1 MELVVCKQLMQPQCQ
16 KWWFV
21 IHRWY
26 IIIIW
31 NVTLLNCPASVDV
44 VILSVLGFLWS
55 YFHMHT
61 QKRNTQAVPPFPVI
75 CSVFFFVLHLWLC
88 LCKAICCLKKNLGQ
102 IYLTFLSLC
111 RTQFPPSDYNVYI
124 ITFEL
129 VHVVLEFQ
137 TVICFDFISNG
148 AANLLFL

>member
-31 NVTLLNCPASVDV
+31 NVTLLNCPALVDV

-55 YFHMHT
+55 YFHTHKKKCTSWTIVSCNM
-61 QKRNTQAVPPFPVI
+61 F
-75 CSVFFFVLHLWLC
+75 CVFFLFVLHLCLC
-88 LCKAICCLKKNLGQ
+88 LCKAICCLKKYLRQ

-111 RTQFPPSDYNVYI
+111 RAVFPFRQQCIYNLIWASACCFGVSDC
-124 ITFEL
+124 
-129 VHVVLEFQ
+129 H
-137 TVICFDFISNG
+137 
-148 AANLLFL
+148 LFWLYKQLCC